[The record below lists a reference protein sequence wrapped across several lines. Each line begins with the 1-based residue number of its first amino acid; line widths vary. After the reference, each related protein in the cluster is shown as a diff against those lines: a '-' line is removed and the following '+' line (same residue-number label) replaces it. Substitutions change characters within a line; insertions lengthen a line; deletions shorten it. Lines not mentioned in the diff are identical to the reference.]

1 MRWPFK
7 KTIENNLIRSFE
19 TGLRMVQVSLFTRL
33 HRQYSATMPEEAA
46 KVMAAQ
52 VVNYLKGEDLL
63 AVMENSPE
71 PLRAQIAGLRQQVP
85 ERAAG
90 AMLESAS
97 TREVI
102 VGTLRMREVLEF
114 MLHGEAY
121 LHSDRSRRNW
131 EILSTY
137 GPEFPEEIKPEKY
150 LAMSHRYMKEQLP
163 NVNERAVK

>member
-1 MRWPFK
+1 
-7 KTIENNLIRSFE
+7 
-19 TGLRMVQVSLFTRL
+19 
-33 HRQYSATMPEEAA
+33 
-46 KVMAAQ
+46 
-52 VVNYLKGEDLL
+52 
-63 AVMENSPE
+63 
-71 PLRAQIAGLRQQVP
+71 
-85 ERAAG
+85 
-90 AMLESAS
+90 MLESAS